1 MSDYIQTAENYL
13 VDNFQRLN
21 EDFKETS
28 QGRLVEKAKDLLST
42 DANNSSEY
50 YDIEPFLPAVSPA
63 NKLPQQYPKYLPYDY
78 SKMTPGNYF
87 VHDTGYEHTS
97 KTPSD
102 GVVDNIYKKG
112 LAGRHHP
119 GMSSSGGVEYIEPTA
134 WNNEVSKDQLGN
146 YKKNKAL
153 MQRIG
158 AHGSAYEK
166 AGRSPFVG
174 TSEGVKT
181 LPEGS
186 RTTSLSK
193 NPVVVLK
200 GEPNMMHEMGPD
212 FKKLTPSQ
220 KALEPHVNGTKPAG
234 YIDKNK
240 IVGFFPK
247 GSDELMVKRPVG
259 MFTGK
264 VPTFGSI
271 GANLVDMFMM
281 SPDYQRAKEDPTFGM
296 GEAER
301 KRLDAAYEY
310 GL

>member
-1 MSDYIQTAENYL
+1 
-13 VDNFQRLN
+13 
-21 EDFKETS
+21 
-28 QGRLVEKAKDLLST
+28 
-42 DANNSSEY
+42 
-50 YDIEPFLPAVSPA
+50 
-63 NKLPQQYPKYLPYDY
+63 
-78 SKMTPGNYF
+78 
-87 VHDTGYEHTS
+87 
-97 KTPSD
+97 
-102 GVVDNIYKKG
+102 
-112 LAGRHHP
+112 
-119 GMSSSGGVEYIEPTA
+119 
-134 WNNEVSKDQLGN
+134 
-146 YKKNKAL
+146 
-153 MQRIG
+153 
-158 AHGSAYEK
+158 
-166 AGRSPFVG
+166 
-174 TSEGVKT
+174 
-181 LPEGS
+181 
-186 RTTSLSK
+186 
-193 NPVVVLK
+193 
-200 GEPNMMHEMGPD
+200 MMHEMGPD

-301 KRLDAAYEY
+301 KRLETAYEY